1 MSGNMGKKS
10 AYKKRRL
17 GKKMKQARR
26 MPLLATLRTHRRL
39 SQNRFERNWRR
50 TKIKD

>member
-1 MSGNMGKKS
+1 MSKKS
-10 AYKKRRL
+10 AYKKKRL

-39 SQNRFERNWRR
+39 SQNRFGRNWRSS
-50 TKIKD
+50 KLNIEEK